1 MSEYKV
7 EIRQLVDF
15 PRCRIYR
22 QFIQQLI
29 GETDIRVGSK
39 AGLFHYTVLCC
50 YANFRTSYKRI
61 DGIGT
66 TGYWTI
72 MPLARRTPASF
83 SCPSPPLRS

>member
-7 EIRQLVDF
+7 EIKQLVDF

-29 GETDIRVGSK
+29 GEKDIRVGSK

-61 DGIGT
+61 DGISYPFIPDSGCA
-66 TGYWTI
+66 G
-72 MPLARRTPASF
+72 SV
-83 SCPSPPLRS
+83 S